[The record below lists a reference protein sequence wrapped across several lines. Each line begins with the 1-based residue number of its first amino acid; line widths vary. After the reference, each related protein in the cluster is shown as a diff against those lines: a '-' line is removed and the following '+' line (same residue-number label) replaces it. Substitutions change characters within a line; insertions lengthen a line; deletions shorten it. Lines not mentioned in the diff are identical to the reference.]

1 MLIAND
7 KIFRL
12 YSKLDREFTISKST
26 VGRMEK
32 GLPMEGP
39 RHLLIWPKKPAA
51 YRGIEPGIF

>member
-39 RHLLIWPKKPAA
+39 LHLLIWPKKTG
-51 YRGIEPGIF
+51 RLSGN